1 MDNFNLKKFLSEN
14 SLTPNSKVNNYNNI
28 NEIEKGL
35 NLISEDNYTYYLANT
50 DTQVSNNKDQL
61 ILVKKGTLLSVM
73 GGGWVTPVNGVDI
86 LSINDVK
93 DNPNFDVIINTTYL
107 NHFKL
112 DKELSEWEIN
122 LINQIQKNPTQ
133 AQEIINNGNG
143 IIDNMRE
150 LLK

>member
-1 MDNFNLKKFLSEN
+1 MDNFNFKKFLSEN
-14 SLTPNSKVNNYNNI
+14 SLTPNSKVNNYNKI

-35 NLISEDNYTYYLANT
+35 NLIDEDNYTYYLANT

-73 GGGWVTPVNGVDI
+73 GGGWVTNGVDI

-93 DNPNFDVIINTTYL
+93 DNPNFDVIINTTYI
-107 NHFKL
+107 NSFKL
-112 DKELSEWEIN
+112 DKELSEWKTN
-122 LINQIQKNPTQ
+122 LITQIKKNPTQ
-133 AQEIINNGNG
+133 AQEIINNGNE
-143 IIDNMRE
+143 IINNIRE